1 MDKLILAANGYREAL
16 APGLTVP
23 QDMAPFPLHSSK
35 KAAEANSGDWDNAD
49 VNTNRPSLHTL
60 QTALLFWA
68 APNRSQHCTKQ
79 YTALC
84 PPVNPDAAVI
94 AATQVCTLIF

>member
-1 MDKLILAANGYREAL
+1 MGKLILAANGYREAL

-49 VNTNRPSLHTL
+49 VNTNRPSLHTADSTPVLGSPKL
-60 QTALLFWA
+60 QPTLHQAI
-68 APNRSQHCTKQ
+68 HCTVPS
-79 YTALC
+79 C
-84 PPVNPDAAVI
+84 
-94 AATQVCTLIF
+94 